1 MVKQRIFLSAVLILS
16 LLMVSSVNPLVIRGQ
31 SNSAFGDYQITALTD
46 QPVLNGR
53 ELDKYLISYEKPEM
67 KLIVAVDRQK
77 KCRKYYVLSGLL
89 PVEDNCNGSLFGIKK
104 LGQELVDKG
113 FDTDLTNLNKQ
124 EYYRQ
129 RILTDEHLGT
139 VDQLNLI
146 ASYYPGLLNEKVL

>member
-1 MVKQRIFLSAVLILS
+1 MKKIFLSAVLILS
-16 LLMVSSVNPLVIRGQ
+16 VFMVSNGNPVVSKGQ
-31 SNSAFGDYQITALTD
+31 SNSAFGDYQIIALTD
-46 QPVLNGR
+46 HLVLNGR

-67 KLIVAVDRQK
+67 KLIVVVDKQK

-89 PVEDNCNGSLFGIKK
+89 PVEYDCSGSFFGIKK
-104 LGQELVDKG
+104 LEQELVDKG
-113 FDTDLTNLNKQ
+113 FVTDLNNLNKQ